1 MFNHKELKTYS
12 SVLLVSPL
20 ALPIPKNFM
29 PLLCFFSNHSC
40 HHIFPRISVTYLH
53 RFLSRG
59 SSRLSAHKAV
69 LPWQVQW
76 ISDWRSCQSAWTC
89 LKCKYGDCIFEWK
102 KKKAHWIFVLFAIFA
117 SWGKFLPSFI
127 TWYSLSIIGF
137 DCFDRG
143 WKSSQ
148 YHRWHG
154 ES

>member
-12 SVLLVSPL
+12 PVLLVSPL

-59 SSRLSAHKAV
+59 SSRSCPALTGAMNLWLKELSVSMNMPKM
-69 LPWQVQW
+69 Q
-76 ISDWRSCQSAWTC
+76 IWRLHFWM
-89 LKCKYGDCIFEWK
+89 KK

>member
-12 SVLLVSPL
+12 PVLLVSPL

-102 KKKAHWIFVLFAIFA
+102 KKKSSLNICVICNICKLGQVSTIFYHLVQ
-117 SWGKFLPSFI
+117 FI
-127 TWYSLSIIGF
+127 H
-137 DCFDRG
+137 
-143 WKSSQ
+143 
-148 YHRWHG
+148 HRLWLLWSRM
-154 ES
+154 EV

>member
-12 SVLLVSPL
+12 PVLLVSPL

-69 LPWQVQW
+69 LPRQVQW
-76 ISDWRSCQSAWTC
+76 IADWRSCQSAWTC

-102 KKKAHWIFVLFAIFA
+102 KKKSSLNICVICNICKLGQVSTIFYHLVQ
-117 SWGKFLPSFI
+117 FI
-127 TWYSLSIIGF
+127 H
-137 DCFDRG
+137 
-143 WKSSQ
+143 
-148 YHRWHG
+148 HRLWLLWSRM
-154 ES
+154 EV